1 MTIYFAGSISG
12 GRDDQ
17 PLYFEIIKK
26 LSNYGAVA
34 TEHVAN
40 KELSSY
46 GETSLSDEAIYSR
59 DVAWLTEADVVVAEI
74 TTPSLGVG
82 YELGYAE
89 ALRKKVL
96 CIYRKSE
103 GRKISSMI
111 VGDNF
116 FATQV
121 YKDLADLDEI
131 FENFFATTKNM
142 V

>member
-26 LSNYGAVA
+26 LSVYGAVA

-40 KELSSY
+40 KNLSSY
-46 GETSLSDEAIYSR
+46 GESLSDEAIYSR

-96 CIYRKSE
+96 CIYRKPE

-111 VGDNF
+111 VGDPF
-116 FATQV
+116 FTTQV

-131 FENFFATTKNM
+131 FKNFFRNF
-142 V
+142 